1 MYLRSQGLCMYIYF
15 LIYLFV
21 KSTLDEHV
29 RRIKYLRLI
38 MNSVISLLKRFEEVH
53 VSSQNKRLIDPT
65 LHMRYTLI
73 VYLRWWEGTWDFL
86 FILFYFIFVLL
97 IDLLIY
103 LFISITCSTWHT
115 LLLFF
120 VNQIQIQKIKI

>member
-1 MYLRSQGLCMYIYF
+1 MYIYF

-53 VSSQNKRLIDPT
+53 VSSQKGQNKRLIDPT

-73 VYLRWWEGTWDFL
+73 VYLR
-86 FILFYFIFVLL
+86 
-97 IDLLIY
+97 
-103 LFISITCSTWHT
+103 
-115 LLLFF
+115 
-120 VNQIQIQKIKI
+120 

>member
-65 LHMRYTLI
+65 LHMRHTLI
-73 VYLRWWEGTWDFL
+73 VYLR
-86 FILFYFIFVLL
+86 
-97 IDLLIY
+97 
-103 LFISITCSTWHT
+103 
-115 LLLFF
+115 
-120 VNQIQIQKIKI
+120 